1 MAIVSLSRNTT
12 MSAVTSR
19 ENAANRFQQKD
30 NWRNLKESAK
40 NMKIWWFPKN
50 KEKIKGTKNTKQLP
64 FRCTEI
70 LFKQRK

>member
-30 NWRNLKESAK
+30 NCRNLKESAK
-40 NMKIWWFPKN
+40 KNENMVVS
-50 KEKIKGTKNTKQLP
+50 KE
-64 FRCTEI
+64 
-70 LFKQRK
+70 